1 MKSNPLNQI
10 DFYKAGHV
18 FQYPKGTTEVYS
30 NFTPR
35 SCRLAPV
42 LRHGPVPFDGK
53 VVFLGMQGFIK
64 SFLQD
69 SFNDEFFKKDKASVV
84 AKYKRRMDTS
94 LGKGAVS
101 VKHIEELHDLGY
113 LPLEIKALPE
123 GSLVDLKVPLFTVRN
138 THPDFFWLVNYL
150 ETALSNSIWKPT
162 TVATLSREYRRLLD
176 HYARETGV
184 PVEGNAWLAHDF
196 SSRGMS
202 GMADAAMSS
211 LGHLLSF
218 TGSDAVAAID
228 YAEDYYNANA
238 DDEFIAG
245 SIPATEHSV
254 MSISGEQDELETYR
268 RLVTEVYPSGLV
280 SIVSDTW
287 DFWRVLVDYSS
298 KLKQEILSRT
308 PNEQGMAKVVFRPD
322 SGDPVK
328 ILTGYR
334 FGVVSSVKH
343 DLEMLDAM
351 ANGVEAV
358 FDVSANKYYEC
369 TAHDTG
375 WTTEFELKELREC
388 EVRGAVECLWDIF
401 GGTTTSK
408 GFKVL
413 NERVGLIYGDSI
425 TLERANAIL
434 ARLKEK
440 GFASNNVVFGVGSFS
455 YNYLTRDCFGF
466 AMKATSGVV
475 AGKRVDIVK
484 DPVTDSGV
492 KKSARG
498 LLRVEHNGSSFVLH
512 EQQDHIGEAAGAL
525 RSVYRDGKLLVE
537 TSLSEMRAR
546 VLQ

>member
-1 MKSNPLNQI
+1 MKLNPLNQI

-18 FQYPKGTTEVYS
+18 FQYPKGTTVVYS

-42 LRHGPVPFDGK
+42 LRDGPVPFDGK
-53 VVFLGMQGFIK
+53 VVFVGLQGFIK
-64 SFLQD
+64 SYLQD
-69 SFNDEFFKKDKASVV
+69 AFDEEFFKKDKAKVV
-84 AKYKRRMDTS
+84 AQYKRRMDTS
-94 LGKGAVS
+94 LGNNAVT
-101 VKHIEELHDLGY
+101 VAHIEALHDLGY

-123 GSLVDLKVPLFTVRN
+123 GSLVDLKIPLFTVRN

-150 ETALSNSIWKPT
+150 ETAMSNSIWKPT
-162 TVATLSREYRRLLD
+162 TVATLAREYRRLLD
-176 HYARETGV
+176 HYARETGA

-202 GMADAAMSS
+202 GMADSAMSS
-211 LGHLLSF
+211 FGHLLSF
-218 TGSDAVAAID
+218 TGSDTVAAID

-238 DDEFIAG
+238 DEEFIAG

-254 MSISGEQDELETYR
+254 MSISGEQDELDTYR

-287 DFWRVLVDYSS
+287 DFWRVLVSYSS
-298 KLKQEILSRT
+298 TLKQEILDRT

-334 FGVVSSVKH
+334 CGKVSSVKN
-343 DLEMLDAM
+343 DMEMLDAM
-351 ANGVEAV
+351 AKGFEAV
-358 FDVSANKYYEC
+358 FDVEANKFYEL
-369 TAHDTG
+369 TAHDNG
-375 WTTEFELKELREC
+375 WTTEFDLKELREC

-401 GGTTTSK
+401 GGTTTDK

-413 NERVGLIYGDSI
+413 HERVGLIYGDSI

-434 ARLKEK
+434 ERLKDK

-475 AGKRVDIVK
+475 NGKRVDIVK
-484 DPVTDSGV
+484 DPITDSGV
-492 KKSARG
+492 KKSAKG
-498 LLRVEHNGSSFVLH
+498 LLRVEYDGRSFVLH
-512 EQQDHIGEAAGAL
+512 EQQDIFGEASGEL
-525 RSVYRDGKLLVE
+525 RTVYRDGVLLVE
-537 TSLSEMRAR
+537 TSLSAMRAR
-546 VLQ
+546 VST